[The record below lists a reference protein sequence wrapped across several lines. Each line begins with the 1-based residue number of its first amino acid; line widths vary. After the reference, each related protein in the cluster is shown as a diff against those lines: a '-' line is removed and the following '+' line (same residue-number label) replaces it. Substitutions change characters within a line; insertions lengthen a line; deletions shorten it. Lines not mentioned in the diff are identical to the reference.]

1 MVKKLNFQSNQKKGN
16 YKFDPNKKKRLVE
29 QAQNDADED
38 VEVKEGRVIEALP
51 AALFRVK
58 FDDDSGTLICF
69 LKGKIKV
76 FKIKIL
82 VGDKVLVELDPY
94 GGKGRIV
101 RRF

>member
-1 MVKKLNFQSNQKKGN
+1 MVKKNNNSGH
-16 YKFDPNKKKRLVE
+16 KKRYNPALHKKSIIE
-29 QAQNDADED
+29 NAQNNLDED
-38 VEVKEGRVIEALP
+38 MEIKEGRVIEALP

-58 FDDDSGTLICF
+58 FDDGSGEAICF

>member
-1 MVKKLNFQSNQKKGN
+1 MKKQQFNSKK
-16 YKFDPNKKKRLVE
+16 PNKNKQKQKDRLE
-29 QAQNDADED
+29 LNDLE
-38 VEVKEGRVIEALP
+38 EGMEIKEGRVIEALP

-58 FDDDSGTLICF
+58 FDDGKDLICF
-69 LKGKIKV
+69 LRGKIKV

-101 RRF
+101 RRI

>member
-1 MVKKLNFQSNQKKGN
+1 MKKPQFNSKKSNKNKQKPKTQPEL
-16 YKFDPNKKKRLVE
+16 DDVE
-29 QAQNDADED
+29 DGM
-38 VEVKEGRVIEALP
+38 EVKEGIVIEALP

-58 FDDDSGTLICF
+58 FDDGKDLICF
-69 LKGKIKV
+69 LRGKIKV

-101 RRF
+101 RRI

>member
-1 MVKKLNFQSNQKKGN
+1 MKKQQFNSKKT
-16 YKFDPNKKKRLVE
+16 NKKKQNTKNQPELDDVE
-29 QAQNDADED
+29 DGM
-38 VEVKEGRVIEALP
+38 EVKEGRVIEALP

-58 FDDDSGTLICF
+58 FDDGKDLICF
-69 LKGKIKV
+69 LRGKIKV

-101 RRF
+101 RRI

>member
-1 MVKKLNFQSNQKKGN
+1 MRRNN
-16 YKFDPNKKKRLVE
+16 YKSKPNNKKNKDFKKEEVKDPEESL
-29 QAQNDADED
+29 
-38 VEVKEGRVIEALP
+38 EVKEGRVIEALP

-58 FDDDSGTLICF
+58 FDDGSGDLICF

-94 GGKGRIV
+94 GGKGRII
-101 RRF
+101 RRM

>member
-1 MVKKLNFQSNQKKGN
+1 MKKQQFNSKK
-16 YKFDPNKKKRLVE
+16 PNKNKQKQKDRLE
-29 QAQNDADED
+29 LNDLE
-38 VEVKEGRVIEALP
+38 EGMEIKEGRVVEALP

-58 FDDDSGTLICF
+58 FDDGKDLICF
-69 LKGKIKV
+69 LRGKIKV

-101 RRF
+101 RRI